1 MLHPP
6 RQVPPRPLTLRPAAS
21 RRVAGPIARLLAA
34 IAAVAI
40 VSTACTSG
48 SSAGSDIESGGDGS
62 TSSTEESTTT
72 TERPAIIALTPSL
85 GLTPDQCWAEV
96 PEATTTTTS
105 TTEAPSTTAALP
117 TTTVAPTAPETLG
130 ETVTTLPRPPTI
142 AVVPCEGTHEG
153 RAFAAFCLLE
163 DLESDTDRLTSGSCA
178 VASDLEWPGDRAVR
192 RAAAR
197 ICIQRFE
204 ENFGES
210 YGESELI
217 AREFTPTEG
226 VWDLGDRRV
235 VCTVDRLEP

>member
-1 MLHPP
+1 M
-6 RQVPPRPLTLRPAAS
+6 AALLGLAL
-21 RRVAGPIARLLAA
+21 VAA
-34 IAAVAI
+34 
-40 VSTACTSG
+40 ACTSG
-48 SSAGSDIESGGDGS
+48 SAAGSDVESGAEGS
-62 TSSTEESTTT
+62 TPSTEESTTT

-85 GLTPDQCWAEV
+85 GLTPDECWAEV

-105 TTEAPSTTAALP
+105 TTEPPATTEPLP
-117 TTTVAPTAPETLG
+117 TTTVAQSAPETLG
-130 ETVTTLPRPPTI
+130 ETITTLPRPPTI

-163 DLESDTDRLTSGSCA
+163 DLESETDRLTNGSCA
-178 VASDLEWPGDRAVR
+178 IASDLEWPGDRAVR

-204 ENFGES
+204 ETFGES
-210 YGESELI
+210 YGESELV

-235 VCTVDRLEP
+235 VCTVDRLDP

>member
-1 MLHPP
+1 MLTAL
-6 RQVPPRPLTLRPAAS
+6 LT
-21 RRVAGPIARLLAA
+21 
-34 IAAVAI
+34 IAAG
-40 VSTACTSG
+40 CTSG
-48 SSAGSDIESGGDGS
+48 SDAGSDIESGADGS
-62 TSSTEESTTT
+62 ASGTDDSGEETTTT

-85 GLTPDQCWAEV
+85 GLTPDQCWADV

-105 TTEAPSTTAALP
+105 TTIAPSTTDPLP

-142 AVVPCEGTHEG
+142 AIVSCEGTHQG

-163 DLESDTDRLTSGSCA
+163 DLESETDRLTNGSCGI
-178 VASDLEWPGDRAVR
+178 ASELEWPGDRAVR

-204 ENFGES
+204 EAFGES
-210 YGESELI
+210 YAESELV

-226 VWDLGDRRV
+226 VWELGDRRV
-235 VCTVDRLEP
+235 VCTVDRLDP